1 MKFATASIFA
11 AILAVAASKPE
22 SSVSPTLPSGVATA
36 TDTSVTAIPI
46 TVTVGVPT
54 VIVTTPVTA
63 SPTTTKVP
71 SSGNALDSSAKLMM
85 AVGGGVA
92 ALAQFFS
99 PPYSNGTLICPMP
112 PISAESTSDNGLAT
126 PTVVWSVHVLAPYA
140 LLENINPE
148 IDDINDESYFVTTLL
163 NGDTIVTE
171 WNPELRLGI
180 KCAVDHIPQVFRQ
193 AWHYIG
199 LESVDQVLD
208 EIVAREQDH
217 DLEGHPNSDLFGN
230 NPHHTMSLDEN
241 MLIKAVILN
250 FTDGME
256 EQGWAGISVIRGLES
271 RHLAFTGADSTLY
284 YLDNDKARIK
294 KHLVESNTPT
304 PGYYDVYSLLE
315 KVGNASADNRETRL
329 DSNGVLRD
337 GYQGEINALHTEDVE
352 EEGEENMANKALILE
367 GLSKLNFPLLVK
379 PANSSS
385 SRGISTKSV
394 VDTPEEAYVRAMETK
409 RVWGPVYVEEY
420 ITGREF
426 TALVSGSQET
436 GITVFRVLERV
447 FRSEI
452 PERERMLTHDM
463 KWGANNYG
471 HDASVKSASWWMQV
485 CNDKDQD
492 RLRTEARAIYAS
504 FGGNG
509 YCRMDLREDHR
520 TGKLYVVD
528 VNANCSIDED
538 EDCAM
543 GKILKASG
551 LTLAQFITILMADAI
566 KVQDNMLAKASRSL
580 EMKTDAG
587 AMPLVSSALK
597 RASSANTSTSA
608 NMDGNTPH
616 HAIHVS
622 A

>member
-1 MKFATASIFA
+1 
-11 AILAVAASKPE
+11 
-22 SSVSPTLPSGVATA
+22 
-36 TDTSVTAIPI
+36 
-46 TVTVGVPT
+46 
-54 VIVTTPVTA
+54 
-63 SPTTTKVP
+63 
-71 SSGNALDSSAKLMM
+71 
-85 AVGGGVA
+85 
-92 ALAQFFS
+92 
-99 PPYSNGTLICPMP
+99 MP
-112 PISAESTSDNGLAT
+112 PISAENTSSSALAT

-148 IDDINDESYFVTTLL
+148 IDDITEESYFVTTLL
-163 NGDTIVTE
+163 NGDSIVTE
-171 WNPELRLGI
+171 WNPELRL
-180 KCAVDHIPQVFRQ
+180 
-193 AWHYIG
+193 
-199 LESVDQVLD
+199 SVDRVLD

-217 DLEGHPNSDLFGN
+217 DLEGHPNSSFFDN
-230 NPHHTMSLDEN
+230 SPSHAMRLDEN

-256 EQGWAGISVIRGLES
+256 EQGWAGISVIRGLER
-271 RHLAFTGADSTLY
+271 RHLAFTGADSKLY

-294 KHLVESNTPT
+294 RHLVECHTPT
-304 PGYYDVYSLLE
+304 PGYYDVYSLLD
-315 KVGNASADNRETRL
+315 KVYDDDDSGDSKEQRL
-329 DSNGVLRD
+329 DSNGVSKD
-337 GYQGEINALHTEDVE
+337 GSQGEGIGRHAEEKGVDE
-352 EEGEENMANKALILE
+352 EEIMANKALILE

-436 GITVFRVLERV
+436 GITVFKVLERV

-452 PERERMLTHDM
+452 PERERMLTHEM

-471 HDASVKSASWWMQV
+471 HDASVETASWWMQV
-485 CNDKDQD
+485 CDEKDQD
-492 RLRTEARAIYAS
+492 RLRAEARAIYAS

-520 TGKLYVVD
+520 TGKIYVVD

-551 LTLAQFITILMADAI
+551 LTLAQFFTILMADAI
-566 KVQDNMLAKASRSL
+566 RVQDNMLAKASRSL
-580 EMKTDAG
+580 EMKTDASI
-587 AMPLVSSALK
+587 MPLVSPALK
-597 RASSANTSTSA
+597 RASSANTSTSE
-608 NMDGNTPH
+608 NMDGSNPH
-616 HAIHVS
+616 QAIHVS

>member
-1 MKFATASIFA
+1 
-11 AILAVAASKPE
+11 
-22 SSVSPTLPSGVATA
+22 
-36 TDTSVTAIPI
+36 
-46 TVTVGVPT
+46 
-54 VIVTTPVTA
+54 
-63 SPTTTKVP
+63 
-71 SSGNALDSSAKLMM
+71 
-85 AVGGGVA
+85 
-92 ALAQFFS
+92 
-99 PPYSNGTLICPMP
+99 MP
-112 PISAESTSDNGLAT
+112 PITADSTAGSALAT

-148 IDDINDESYFVTTLL
+148 IDDITDESYFVTTLI
-163 NGDTIVTE
+163 NGDSIVTE

-180 KCAVDHIPQVFRQ
+180 KCAVDKIPQVFRQ

-199 LESVDQVLD
+199 LESVDKVLN

-217 DLEGHPNSDLFGN
+217 DLEGHPNSQLFDN
-230 NPHHTMSLDEN
+230 NRHHAMSHGEN

-250 FTDGME
+250 LTDGME
-256 EQGWAGISVIRGLES
+256 EQGWAGISVIQGLES

-294 KHLVESNTPT
+294 KHLVESHTPT
-304 PGYYDVYSLLE
+304 PGYYDVYSLLD
-315 KVGNASADNRETRL
+315 KVCDESAGSQQDRL
-329 DSNGVLRD
+329 DSNGVFRD
-337 GYQGEINALHTEDVE
+337 GSESESTDLHTEEEENVVE
-352 EEGEENMANKALILE
+352 EDMANKALILE
-367 GLSKLNFPLLVK
+367 GLAKLNFPLLVK

-436 GITVFRVLERV
+436 GITVFKILERV

-471 HDASVKSASWWMQV
+471 HDASVETASWWMQI
-485 CNDKDQD
+485 CNDQDQE

-520 TGKLYVVD
+520 TGKVYVVD

-551 LTLAQFITILMADAI
+551 LTLSQFFAMLMADAI
-566 KVQDNMLAKASRSL
+566 KVRDNMLARAIKSF
-580 EMKTDAG
+580 EMKTDAST
-587 AMPLVSSALK
+587 MSLVSPTLK
-597 RASSANTSTSA
+597 RVSTESSSASE
-608 NMDGNTPH
+608 NMDGNPH
-616 HAIHVS
+616 QAIHVS

>member
-1 MKFATASIFA
+1 
-11 AILAVAASKPE
+11 
-22 SSVSPTLPSGVATA
+22 
-36 TDTSVTAIPI
+36 
-46 TVTVGVPT
+46 
-54 VIVTTPVTA
+54 
-63 SPTTTKVP
+63 
-71 SSGNALDSSAKLMM
+71 
-85 AVGGGVA
+85 
-92 ALAQFFS
+92 
-99 PPYSNGTLICPMP
+99 MP
-112 PISAESTSDNGLAT
+112 PISAESTSGSALAT

-140 LLENINPE
+140 LLENIDPD
-148 IDDINDESYFVTTLL
+148 IDDINDESYFITTLL

-180 KCAVDHIPQVFRQ
+180 KRALDNIPRVFRQ
-193 AWHYIG
+193 AWHYVG
-199 LESVDQVLD
+199 LESVDRVLD

-217 DLEGHPNSDLFGN
+217 DLEGHPNSSFFAN
-230 NPHHTMSLDEN
+230 NPHHAMNFDEN
-241 MLIKAVILN
+241 MLIKAIILN

-256 EQGWAGISVIRGLES
+256 EQGWAGLSVIRGLEN
-271 RHLAFTGADSTLY
+271 RRLAFTGADSTLY
-284 YLDNDKARIK
+284 HLDNDKARIK
-294 KHLVESNTPT
+294 KHLVESHTPT

-315 KVGNASADNRETRL
+315 GVCDESAEKKEERL
-329 DSNGVLRD
+329 DPNGEFQDRSQDKNCKVLHAK
-337 GYQGEINALHTEDVE
+337 EEDS
-352 EEGEENMANKALILE
+352 EENMAKKALILE

-394 VDTPEEAYVRAMETK
+394 VDTPEEAYERAMETK

-426 TALVSGSQET
+426 TALVSGSQEI
-436 GITVFRVLERV
+436 GITVFKVLERV

-452 PERERMLTHDM
+452 PERERLLTHDM
-463 KWGANNYG
+463 KWGTNNYG
-471 HDASVKSASWWMQV
+471 QDASVKSASWWMQV
-485 CNDKDQD
+485 CNDKDQE
-492 RLRTEARAIYAS
+492 RLQAEARAIYAS

-520 TGKLYVVD
+520 TGKIYVVD

-551 LTLAQFITILMADAI
+551 LTLAQFFTILMEDAI
-566 KVQDNMLAKASRSL
+566 KVQDNMLAKSCKSL

-587 AMPLVSSALK
+587 TRPLVSPAL
-597 RASSANTSTSA
+597 RRSSSANTSTSE
-608 NMDGNTPH
+608 NMETNNSH
-616 HAIHVS
+616 QAIHVS

>member
-1 MKFATASIFA
+1 
-11 AILAVAASKPE
+11 
-22 SSVSPTLPSGVATA
+22 
-36 TDTSVTAIPI
+36 
-46 TVTVGVPT
+46 
-54 VIVTTPVTA
+54 
-63 SPTTTKVP
+63 
-71 SSGNALDSSAKLMM
+71 
-85 AVGGGVA
+85 
-92 ALAQFFS
+92 
-99 PPYSNGTLICPMP
+99 MP
-112 PISAESTSDNGLAT
+112 PISAESTNGSALTT

-140 LLENINPE
+140 LVENINPE
-148 IDDINDESYFVTTLL
+148 IDDINEESYFVTTLL
-163 NGDTIVTE
+163 NGASIVTE

-180 KCAVDHIPQVFRQ
+180 KRAVDKIPHVFRQ

-199 LESVDQVLD
+199 LESVDEVLD

-217 DLEGHPNSDLFGN
+217 DLEGHPNSRFFDHYS
-230 NPHHTMSLDEN
+230 HHAMGFDEN
-241 MLIKAVILN
+241 ILIKAVILN

-256 EQGWAGISVIRGLES
+256 EQGWAGISVIRGLEN

-294 KHLVESNTPT
+294 RHLVESHTPT
-304 PGYYDVYSLLE
+304 PGYYDVYSLLD
-315 KVGNASADNRETRL
+315 KVSNKSADTKERRL
-329 DSNGVLRD
+329 DSNGMLRD
-337 GYQGEINALHTEDVE
+337 GAEGENCAQHAEANEEDDEAE
-352 EEGEENMANKALILE
+352 EEKMASKALILE

-436 GITVFRVLERV
+436 GITVFKVLERV

-452 PERERMLTHDM
+452 PERERMLTHEM

-471 HDASVKSASWWMQV
+471 HDASVQSASWWMQV
-485 CNDKDQD
+485 CNDKDQE
-492 RLRTEARAIYAS
+492 RLRAEAGAIYAS

-520 TGKLYVVD
+520 TGKIYVVD

-551 LTLAQFITILMADAI
+551 LTLAQFFTILMADAI
-566 KVQDNMLAKASRSL
+566 KVQDNILTKASKSL

-587 AMPLVSSALK
+587 TVPLAIPALK
-597 RASSANTSTSA
+597 RASSANTSTSESV
-608 NMDGNTPH
+608 DGNNH
-616 HAIHVS
+616 HQPIHVG

>member
-1 MKFATASIFA
+1 
-11 AILAVAASKPE
+11 
-22 SSVSPTLPSGVATA
+22 
-36 TDTSVTAIPI
+36 
-46 TVTVGVPT
+46 
-54 VIVTTPVTA
+54 
-63 SPTTTKVP
+63 
-71 SSGNALDSSAKLMM
+71 
-85 AVGGGVA
+85 
-92 ALAQFFS
+92 
-99 PPYSNGTLICPMP
+99 MP
-112 PISAESTSDNGLAT
+112 PISAESTSGSALAA

-148 IDDINDESYFVTTLL
+148 IDDISEESYFVTTLL
-163 NGDTIVTE
+163 NGASIVTE

-180 KCAVDHIPQVFRQ
+180 KCAVDKIPHVFRQ

-217 DLEGHPNSDLFGN
+217 DLEGHPNSRFFFDPS
-230 NPHHTMSLDEN
+230 PHHHAMSLDEN
-241 MLIKAVILN
+241 ILIKAVILN

-294 KHLVESNTPT
+294 RHLVESHTPT
-304 PGYYDVYSLLE
+304 PGYYDVYSLQE
-315 KVGNASADNRETRL
+315 KVSNKSADLKEERL

-337 GYQGEINALHTEDVE
+337 GT
-352 EEGEENMANKALILE
+352 EGETSAQYAEAKQEEQEAEAENMVSKALILE

-394 VDTPEEAYVRAMETK
+394 VDTPEEAYVRAIETK

-436 GITVFRVLERV
+436 GITVFKVLERV

-452 PERERMLTHDM
+452 PERERMLTHEM

-485 CNDKDQD
+485 CNDKDQE

-520 TGKLYVVD
+520 TGKIYVVD

-551 LTLAQFITILMADAI
+551 LTLAQFFTILMTDAI
-566 KVQDNMLAKASRSL
+566 KVQDNILAKASKSL

-587 AMPLVSSALK
+587 TVPLVTPALK
-597 RASSANTSTSA
+597 RASSANTSTSESV
-608 NMDGNTPH
+608 DGNH
-616 HAIHVS
+616 RHQAIHVG